1 MLPVGTSPNKA
12 QTADPATPVRLF
24 GSLTRSPLGVP
35 DEEQDSAREQASP
48 HARTEEKHRHEPDRE
63 GRPATDCVGGEA
75 SPDPGQAVKEPVDRP
90 SPEICAF
97 VWRCLHR
104 HMLIDLDGTG

>member
-1 MLPVGTSPNKA
+1 VLPVGSVVEKVG
-12 QTADPATPVRLF
+12 TADPATQVRLF

-35 DEEQDSAREQASP
+35 NEQQDSAREQASP

-63 GRPATDCVGGEA
+63 RRPATDCMGAEA

-90 SPEICAF
+90 ILRSVPSSGGVCT
-97 VWRCLHR
+97 
-104 HMLIDLDGTG
+104 DTS